1 MQEEIMRRPKK
12 IFRGETYQAEC
23 LVLGTAAAPVDGL
36 GPPLGIEL
44 GRLVGV
50 GTSGVA
56 RRLEDGDAVHG
67 ADGLRLDVVA
77 EAAARARREGAAVV
91 RVHPDHCPRRTRHEE
106 HTEECRAPEEE
117 VLQLD
122 IGEDCP

>member
-1 MQEEIMRRPKK
+1 MPRE
-12 IFRGETYQAEC
+12 IFRGKSYQAEC
-23 LVLGTAAAPVDGL
+23 LVPGAAAAPVDGL
-36 GPPLGIEL
+36 GPPLGVEL

-50 GTSGVA
+50 GASCVA

-91 RVHPDHCPRRTRHEE
+91 RVHPDHIPRRTCHEE
-106 HTEECRAPEEE
+106 HSEECRAPGEE
-117 VLQLD
+117 VFQLD
-122 IGEDCP
+122 VCEDYT

>member
-1 MQEEIMRRPKK
+1 MPREV
-12 IFRGETYQAEC
+12 FRGETYQAEC
-23 LVLGTAAAPVDGL
+23 LVPCAPAAPEDGL
-36 GPPLGIEL
+36 GPPLGVQL

-50 GTSGVA
+50 GASGVA

-91 RVHPDHCPRRTRHEE
+91 RVHPDHCPRRTSHEE
-106 HTEECRAPEEE
+106 HPEECRASEEE

-122 IGEDCP
+122 ICKNYT